1 MKYLVTLL
9 IGVFMLTAACKAQSG
24 TQLIDTDK
32 IYAWCIV
39 PYDSVKR
46 LPEERI
52 NMLKGLGINKYAYD
66 WREKHLATMAEE
78 LTLAKQ
84 NDVEIISVWMWID
97 DNWDSTDGLNRSNQK
112 VFDVV
117 KEVNYKGQIWVSF
130 NANFFDGL
138 SDSEAVKKGAAM
150 IEYLSQRANALG
162 CKVALYNHGD
172 WFGEPKN
179 QLKLIAALPKED
191 LGLIYNF
198 HHAHKQIDSFPEMAT
213 MMLPHLWSVNLN
225 GLRKGGPKI
234 LTIGEGDY
242 EKIMIDTLLEKGY
255 VGDFG
260 ILGHVGDADVEII
273 LRANLDGLKKL

>member
-1 MKYLVTLL
+1 
-9 IGVFMLTAACKAQSG
+9 
-24 TQLIDTDK
+24 
-32 IYAWCIV
+32 
-39 PYDSVKR
+39 
-46 LPEERI
+46 
-52 NMLKGLGINKYAYD
+52 
-66 WREKHLATMAEE
+66 
-78 LTLAKQ
+78 
-84 NDVEIISVWMWID
+84 
-97 DNWDSTDGLNRSNQK
+97 
-112 VFDVV
+112 
-117 KEVNYKGQIWVSF
+117 
-130 NANFFDGL
+130 
-138 SDSEAVKKGAAM
+138 M

>member
-9 IGVFMLTAACKAQSG
+9 IGVFLLTAACKAQSG

>member
-9 IGVFMLTAACKAQSG
+9 IGVFLLTAACKAQSG

-198 HHAHKQIDSFPEMAT
+198 HHAHKQIDSFPEMVT

>member
-9 IGVFMLTAACKAQSG
+9 IGVFLLTAACKAQSG

-242 EKIMIDTLLEKGY
+242 EKIMIDTLLKKGY